1 VDESYPDFGKKE
13 SEQDKRKETKYWRCF
28 RASKRLRKIKIRR
41 NKKSLITSVIL
52 VQNAIIL
59 K

>member
-1 VDESYPDFGKKE
+1 MGYHTLEKE
-13 SEQDKRKETKYWRCF
+13 SEQDKREETKYWRCF

-41 NKKSLITSVIL
+41 NKKSLISLVIL
-52 VQNAIIL
+52 AQNAIIL

>member
-1 VDESYPDFGKKE
+1 MDESYPYPLDRLPAQ
-13 SEQDKRKETKYWRCF
+13 SEETKYWRCF

-41 NKKSLITSVIL
+41 NKKSLITPVIL
-52 VQNAIIL
+52 AQNAIIL